1 MKTGDEHLAS
11 LVQSLT
17 HSDKAVVRS
26 AIDGLVRLGIAKEEV
41 QAALNGLF
49 KQLAPETR
57 WPVAYALAQESIPSI
72 PCLDILIGALGSDD
86 ADIRWATVVLL
97 SRLGK
102 SDNRIFP
109 QLADLLLTG
118 GSLQKRMAVYCL
130 RYLSSKQKAVHQVL
144 HKTLQ
149 DADPLVRVAVVNTL
163 AEHPPASKETMTVLR
178 YILLQDADPRVRN
191 AAEFA
196 LKRLGP

>member
-1 MKTGDEHLAS
+1 MKTGAEQIAS

-17 HSDKAVVRS
+17 HSDKVVVRG
-26 AIDGLVRLGIAKEEV
+26 AIDGLVKLGVDKEEV

-49 KQLAPETR
+49 KELVPEKR

-102 SDNRIFP
+102 TDDRVFP
-109 QLADLLLTG
+109 RLADLLLTG
-118 GSLQKRMAVYCL
+118 ISLQKRMAVYCL
-130 RYLSSKQKAVHQVL
+130 RYLGLQRKVIHQVL
-144 HKTLQ
+144 HQTLQ
-149 DADPLVRVAVVNTL
+149 DADPMVRVAVINTL
-163 AEHPPASKETMTVLR
+163 AEHPPASKETLTALR
-178 YILLQDADPRVRN
+178 YVLLQDADPRVRH
-191 AAEFA
+191 AVEFA
-196 LKRLGP
+196 LQRLSP